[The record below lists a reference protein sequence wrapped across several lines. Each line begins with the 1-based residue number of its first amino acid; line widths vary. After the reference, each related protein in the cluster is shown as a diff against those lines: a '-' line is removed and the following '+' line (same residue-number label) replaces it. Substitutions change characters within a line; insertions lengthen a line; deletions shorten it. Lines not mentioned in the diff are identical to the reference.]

1 MSRNV
6 VHLAGHCKKFNEI
19 VMKFSQHCVGIEP
32 SRNPNT
38 INVFL
43 AGFECYT
50 NSIIFITLLN
60 CRIKYFLT
68 YSFSERLHFT
78 TFVNR

>member
-1 MSRNV
+1 MTRNV
-6 VHLAGHCKKFNEI
+6 VHLGGHFKKLNEI
-19 VMKFSQHCVGIEP
+19 VTDLCRNRTIK
-32 SRNPNT
+32 NPNT

-50 NSIIFITLLN
+50 NSILFITLLN

-68 YSFSERLHFT
+68 YSFSERFHFT
-78 TFVNR
+78 IFVNR